1 MLRIQQRSCGHTAI
15 MAHFIAPETGV
26 EQHNK
31 NSPNIFFPDSF
42 TIKAGSLMSESV
54 NNGRNY
60 AVKNLILDRF
70 QLSLMTLDTVHNW
83 FNQSEEKTA
92 AITADRESSSEFC
105 TYGATCATST

>member
-1 MLRIQQRSCGHTAI
+1 
-15 MAHFIAPETGV
+15 
-26 EQHNK
+26 
-31 NSPNIFFPDSF
+31 
-42 TIKAGSLMSESV
+42 MSESV

-83 FNQSEEKTA
+83 FNQSVEKTA